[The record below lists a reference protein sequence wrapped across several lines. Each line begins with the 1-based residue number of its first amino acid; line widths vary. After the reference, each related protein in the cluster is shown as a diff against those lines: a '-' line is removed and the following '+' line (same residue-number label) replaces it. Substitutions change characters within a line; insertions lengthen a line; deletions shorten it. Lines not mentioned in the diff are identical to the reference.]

1 MPRTGT
7 FIPGHCVKMF
17 VRFGVNIFH
26 CYHQEI
32 DDEIFLPIAFFAF
45 VQICFGAEW
54 GDAGIKLNT
63 KQVKGLLK
71 NLGV

>member
-1 MPRTGT
+1 M
-7 FIPGHCVKMF
+7 
-17 VRFGVNIFH
+17 RF
-26 CYHQEI
+26 
-32 DDEIFLPIAFFAF
+32 FLPIAFFAF
-45 VQICFGAEW
+45 VQIWFGAEW

>member
-1 MPRTGT
+1 M
-7 FIPGHCVKMF
+7 
-17 VRFGVNIFH
+17 RF
-26 CYHQEI
+26 
-32 DDEIFLPIAFFAF
+32 FLPIAFFAF

-71 NLGV
+71 YLGV